1 MPRGFEDYE
10 NPSYSIAGR
19 TIDIS
24 QMILSL
30 SGVYSLDGLGRV
42 IYADDFE
49 NGIGTYHEIDAFFP
63 GPLIATGKEAELG
76 SVSMSVDVGT
86 PGLGGLKDVFK
97 QLTANPTQSVGMQTS
112 IAWHAD
118 AALYYLRLEYTD
130 GVIARSGIL
139 KIDPAT
145 RNVSYQS
152 GASLVVLAQL
162 PTLPTLVTWV
172 PIKMV
177 LNLTDNTYRRI
188 IIGNTV
194 YDVDGILAAPS
205 VIFPGKGLG
214 FGWTFDRSGAVDKI
228 GYIGHVLVTL
238 DDP

>member
-42 IYADDFE
+42 IYADDFKD
-49 NGIGTYHEIDAFFP
+49 GIGAYQVVDTFTP
-63 GPLIATGKEAELG
+63 GPLIATGKQAELG
-76 SVSMSVDVGT
+76 AVSMSVDVGT
-86 PGLGGLKDVFK
+86 PGVGGQKDVFK
-97 QLTANPTQSVGMQTS
+97 QLTANPTQSVGVQSS
-112 IAWHAD
+112 IAWYTGAS
-118 AALYYLRLEYTD
+118 LYYLRLEYTD
-130 GVIARSGIL
+130 GVISRSGIL
-139 KIDPAT
+139 KVDPAT
-145 RNVSYQS
+145 RNVSYYS
-152 GASLVVLAQL
+152 GAGYVVLTQL

-172 PIKMV
+172 PLKVV
-177 LNLTDNTYRRI
+177 LNLADNTYRRI

-194 YDVDGILAAPS
+194 YDVDGILAAPT